1 MSLTNQFRALAR
13 LSTLFAGAWAV
24 VGGLLGAF
32 RGAELIGESA
42 GSAMLSFAFMYGLV
56 GAIAGIVTS
65 LLIAR
70 AERNRPLRELHTGR
84 VAAWGVL
91 GGLAPPALLGTLG
104 LLAGAPLVAILP
116 LAGLGV
122 VSGALGGVA
131 SASAV
136 TAAKRAALRESDP
149 VPRLPAT

>member
-1 MSLTNQFRALAR
+1 MALTVQFRALAK

-32 RGAELIGESA
+32 RGAELIGEPA
-42 GSAMLSFAFMYGLV
+42 GSAALTFGFMYALV

-70 AERNRPLRELHTGR
+70 AERNRSVVDLHAGR
-84 VAAWGVL
+84 IGAWGVL

-104 LLAGAPLVAILP
+104 LLAGAPLIAVLP

-122 VSGALGGVA
+122 ISGALGGIA

-136 TAAKRAALRESDP
+136 TAAKRAALREADAE
-149 VPRLPAT
+149 PRLPTA